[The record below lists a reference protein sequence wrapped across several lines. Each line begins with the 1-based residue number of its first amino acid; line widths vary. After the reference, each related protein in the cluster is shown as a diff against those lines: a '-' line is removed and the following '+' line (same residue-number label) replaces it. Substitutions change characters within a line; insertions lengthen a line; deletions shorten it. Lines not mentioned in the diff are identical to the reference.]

1 MTPQRGKSLH
11 GIKPNLGDAIFK
23 VRKPLKAIVLK
34 NLLPAVT
41 DWRCA
46 QRWMQKKTRRGRR
59 VYLAASAVF
68 Q

>member
-34 NLLPAVT
+34 NLLPAV
-41 DWRCA
+41 
-46 QRWMQKKTRRGRR
+46 
-59 VYLAASAVF
+59 AASAVF